1 MPRSSMKKIYPIRLN
16 EILLTPNS
24 ECTERRI
31 RSVARWN
38 LAIIADMIGT
48 AYSQPTKI
56 DLLENIGRLS
66 ASDDREAMRMS
77 FVAPEKLIQ
86 CWCLTTM

>member
-1 MPRSSMKKIYPIRLN
+1 
-16 EILLTPNS
+16 
-24 ECTERRI
+24 
-31 RSVARWN
+31 

-56 DLLENIGRLS
+56 DLFENIGRLS
-66 ASDDREAMRMS
+66 ASDDREAMRNA

-86 CWCLTTM
+86 CWCLTYDVIAVWEFQKCG